1 MTDWPQSSAQVLD
14 LITKAE
20 RSRKFFWTAGRV
32 LKEAALWTRL
42 GELNYDE
49 RKRVRRLVTKYLEEL
64 AASGILQRR
73 GLRQSVRLD
82 NEVGFDYIHTSPKKN
97 QTISCPPK

>member
-20 RSRKFFWTAGRV
+20 RSRKFVWTAGRV

-49 RKRVRRLVTKYLEEL
+49 SACDDSLR
-64 AASGILQRR
+64 SILR
-73 GLRQSVRLD
+73 S
-82 NEVGFDYIHTSPKKN
+82 
-97 QTISCPPK
+97 